1 MATRTAMIATTISIS
16 IRVKPFLLVS
26 FLSIIKILLF
36 HFFLYRPARGGRAEM
51 ITYQMLPYILNIGR
65 YTASS
70 STTTMTAST
79 MVMTGSS
86 TLSSRV
92 LCVSTSLSK

>member
-1 MATRTAMIATTISIS
+1 MIATTISIS

-26 FLSIIKILLF
+26 FFSIIKILLF

-51 ITYQMLPYILNIGR
+51 ITHQMLPYILNIGR

-79 MVMTGSS
+79 MVMAGSS

>member
-1 MATRTAMIATTISIS
+1 
-16 IRVKPFLLVS
+16 
-26 FLSIIKILLF
+26 
-36 HFFLYRPARGGRAEM
+36 M